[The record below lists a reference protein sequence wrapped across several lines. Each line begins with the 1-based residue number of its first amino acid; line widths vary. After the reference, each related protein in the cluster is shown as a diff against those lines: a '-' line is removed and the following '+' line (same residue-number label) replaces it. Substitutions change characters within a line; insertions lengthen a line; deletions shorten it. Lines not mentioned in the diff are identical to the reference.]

1 LINFGVCKDKME
13 KKRKNIVAKRL
24 IRSYI
29 TSVVSISLVLILVA
43 ATAIFAVNAKNV
55 ARYFKENMTV
65 SVILKQS
72 TSEKEARHL
81 EKELGTKSYV
91 KECRYISK
99 DEGAKEMEALLGAD
113 FLNVFES
120 SPIPISIDLKLDGD
134 VITKDSLNY
143 IKGNIQKSKFVEEVV
158 YQETLVEALN
168 ANLNKISLIVGI
180 VIIILLF
187 ISFALI
193 SNTVRLNIYARRFT
207 IHTMSL
213 VGAKRSFIARPFVR
227 QAVIEGAAAG
237 VLASTVMLCIVSYI
251 KGKSDLLVELIRTDL
266 EVAVLFLTVILG
278 IVICVLST
286 LFIVRKIA
294 YISKDD
300 LYY

>member
-1 LINFGVCKDKME
+1 ME
-13 KKRKNIVAKRL
+13 KKKNNIVAKRL

-43 ATAIFAVNAKNV
+43 AAAILAANANNI

-65 SVILKQS
+65 SVILKPS
-72 TSEKEARHL
+72 TSEKEARTL
-81 EKELGTKSYV
+81 EKDLSKKSYV
-91 KECRYISK
+91 KESRYVSK
-99 DEGAKEMEALLGAD
+99 EEGAKEMEALLGAD

-134 VITKDSLNY
+134 VITRDSLNY
-143 IKGNIQKSKFVEEVV
+143 IKGNLQKSRFVEEVV

-168 ANLNKISLIVGI
+168 ANLHKIGLIVGA
-180 VIIILLF
+180 VILILLF

-213 VGAKRSFIARPFVR
+213 VGAKRSFIARPFVK
-227 QAVIEGAAAG
+227 QAVLEGAASG
-237 VLASTVMLCIVSYI
+237 LLASAVMLGIVAYVKNS
-251 KGKSDLLVELIRTDL
+251 SPLLENVIRTDL
-266 EVAVLFLTVILG
+266 EVAVLGLTVLLG
-278 IVICVLST
+278 ILICVIST
-286 LFIVRKIA
+286 LIVVRRVA